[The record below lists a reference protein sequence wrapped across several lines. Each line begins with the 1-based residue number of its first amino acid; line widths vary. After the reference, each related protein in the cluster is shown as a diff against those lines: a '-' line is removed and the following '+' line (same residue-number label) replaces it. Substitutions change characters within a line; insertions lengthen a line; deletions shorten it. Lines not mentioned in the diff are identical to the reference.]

1 MIYKVKKVN
10 HPHDIVTSVPGSK
23 SITNR
28 ALLIAELASGRSVL
42 KGCLFS
48 DDSRH
53 FIDALIRLGFPVLV
67 DEDKREITITGFGGR
82 IPKNEAE
89 IDVGSA
95 GTAARFLTALLGLS
109 KGRYHIVSS
118 EQMKKRP
125 MKDLLVSLEKLGTH
139 IEYDENEYHFPFTIG
154 NTGEYADTVDINVD
168 KSSQFLSALL
178 ISAIVMEKN
187 FTINVT
193 GTHGMAYVEMTR
205 LMMKQFGLDVM
216 QDKKNN
222 SFIIPKKAAYESLDY
237 DIEPDVSAACY
248 FYAMSPLLHVKSKVM
263 GVHQNSLQGDV
274 AFLDVLVCNAGV
286 CVLED
291 FLEDD
296 TFENRDL
303 HLDINVKGAWNV
315 AKAVIPS
322 MIANGGGAI
331 VVTSSVTGDMVADP
345 GEVAYATSKA
355 ALVGFTKALAREF
368 ADKNIRVN
376 AICPG
381 YVRTPLVEG
390 MAKQSDPENPE
401 RAIQAI
407 ADAVPLKRL
416 ADPEEVGELAAF
428 LGCYESSYI
437 TGTQIVI
444 DGGST
449 LPETTSMGQ

>member
-28 ALLIAELASGRSVL
+28 ALLIAALASGRSVL

-67 DEDKREITITGFGGR
+67 DEDKRKITITGFGGR

-125 MKDLLVSLEKLGTH
+125 MKDLLVSLEKLGAH

-263 GVHQNSLQGDV
+263 GVHQNSL
-274 AFLDVLVCNAGV
+274 
-286 CVLED
+286 
-291 FLEDD
+291 
-296 TFENRDL
+296 
-303 HLDINVKGAWNV
+303 
-315 AKAVIPS
+315 
-322 MIANGGGAI
+322 
-331 VVTSSVTGDMVADP
+331 
-345 GEVAYATSKA
+345 
-355 ALVGFTKALAREF
+355 
-368 ADKNIRVN
+368 
-376 AICPG
+376 
-381 YVRTPLVEG
+381 
-390 MAKQSDPENPE
+390 
-401 RAIQAI
+401 
-407 ADAVPLKRL
+407 
-416 ADPEEVGELAAF
+416 
-428 LGCYESSYI
+428 
-437 TGTQIVI
+437 
-444 DGGST
+444 
-449 LPETTSMGQ
+449 

>member
-1 MIYKVKKVN
+1 M
-10 HPHDIVTSVPGSK
+10 
-23 SITNR
+23 
-28 ALLIAELASGRSVL
+28 
-42 KGCLFS
+42 
-48 DDSRH
+48 
-53 FIDALIRLGFPVLV
+53 

-125 MKDLLVSLEKLGTH
+125 MKDLLVSLEKLGAH

-274 AFLDVLVCNAGV
+274 AFLDVLADMGCTISDEADGIVCMPPKNAHIHGGSWDLSTFSDQALTLAAIAPFAKEPVGIEGISHIRLQECDRINAIEENLTELGV
-286 CVLED
+286 RVEEIENGLKIYPAERIKPCQIKTYDDHRVAMSFTLPGLKAEGVEIIDPYCCRKTFEDFYEVLE
-291 FLEDD
+291 E
-296 TFENRDL
+296 
-303 HLDINVKGAWNV
+303 
-315 AKAVIPS
+315 
-322 MIANGGGAI
+322 
-331 VVTSSVTGDMVADP
+331 SV
-345 GEVAYATSKA
+345 Y
-355 ALVGFTKALAREF
+355 
-368 ADKNIRVN
+368 
-376 AICPG
+376 
-381 YVRTPLVEG
+381 
-390 MAKQSDPENPE
+390 
-401 RAIQAI
+401 
-407 ADAVPLKRL
+407 
-416 ADPEEVGELAAF
+416 
-428 LGCYESSYI
+428 
-437 TGTQIVI
+437 
-444 DGGST
+444 
-449 LPETTSMGQ
+449 